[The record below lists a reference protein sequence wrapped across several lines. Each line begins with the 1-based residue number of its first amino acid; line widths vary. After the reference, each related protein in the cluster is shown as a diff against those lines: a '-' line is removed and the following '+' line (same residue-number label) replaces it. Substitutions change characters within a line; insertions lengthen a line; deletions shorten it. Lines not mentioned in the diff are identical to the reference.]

1 MRQEAFDDCYAESAI
16 LEEID
21 LAVALADEAGYASA
35 VSEVFETTEK
45 NGLLGRAKRAISAA
59 TAWLF

>member
-1 MRQEAFDDCYAESAI
+1 MRQEAFDDCYVESAI

-21 LAVALADEAGYASA
+21 LAVAVADEAGYASA
-35 VSEVFETTEK
+35 VSDIFETTER
-45 NGLLGRAKRAISAA
+45 NGLLQRARRAISAA